1 MAPGEQTGEL
11 GLEKL
16 VTEGRLTQD
25 TDYDDLS
32 TRELLGLVNRED
44 AIVPAAVAAAGD
56 ELAVAIDAIV
66 ERLRGGGRLVYVGAG
81 TSGRLAALDA
91 EECES
96 TFSTEPG
103 QVTAIVAGASLG
115 SAAERDAA
123 EDDGEAGAEA
133 VRALGIAR
141 DDAVVGVSASGRTPF
156 VVGAVE
162 AAAAAGALTVCVV
175 SVPDSVL
182 ARIAE
187 HEVAV
192 VVGPEIVAGSTRL
205 KAGTAQKLVLNS
217 ISTLSMIRLGKTYGD
232 LMVDVA
238 STNEKLRTRARRA
251 VSLATG
257 ADDDAVDAA
266 LAAAEGD
273 GKVAIVSLLGD
284 VDAETAR
291 AQLERAGGNIR
302 RALK

>member
-96 TFSTEPG
+96 TFATEPG

-123 EDDGEAGAEA
+123 EDDGEAGADA
-133 VRALGIAR
+133 VRGLGIAR

>member
-96 TFSTEPG
+96 TFATEPG

-123 EDDGEAGAEA
+123 EDDGEAGADA
-133 VRALGIAR
+133 VRGLGIAR

-273 GKVAIVSLLGD
+273 AKVAIVSLLGD

>member
-1 MAPGEQTGEL
+1 MASGEQTDEL
-11 GLEKL
+11 GLDKL
-16 VTEGRLTQD
+16 VTESRLSQD
-25 TDYDDLS
+25 ADYDELS
-32 TRELLGLVNRED
+32 TRELLDLVNRED

-56 ELAVAIDAIV
+56 ELAAAIEAIV
-66 ERLRGGGRLVYVGAG
+66 DKLRGGGRLVYVGAG

-91 EECES
+91 EECQS
-96 TFSTEPG
+96 TFSTDPG
-103 QVTAIVAGASLG
+103 QVTAIVAGALLG

-123 EDDGEAGAEA
+123 EDDTDAGADA
-133 VRALGIAR
+133 MRALGIAR

-175 SVPDSVL
+175 SVPDSEL

-187 HEVAV
+187 HAVAV

-238 STNEKLRTRARRA
+238 STNEKLRARGRRT
-251 VSLATG
+251 VRLATG
-257 ADDDAVDAA
+257 AGDDAVDAA
-266 LAAAEGD
+266 LAAAGGEA
-273 GKVAIVSLLGD
+273 KVAIVSLLGD

-302 RALK
+302 RALR

>member
-1 MAPGEQTGEL
+1 MGRGEQTDEL
-11 GLEKL
+11 ALDKL
-16 VTEGRLTQD
+16 VTESRLSLD
-25 TDYDDLS
+25 ADYDELS
-32 TRELLGLVNRED
+32 TRELLELVNRED
-44 AIVPAAVAAAGD
+44 AIVPAAVAAAAD
-56 ELAVAIDAIV
+56 ELAAAIDAIV
-66 ERLRGGGRLVYVGAG
+66 EKLRDGGRLVYVGAG

-123 EDDGEAGAEA
+123 EDDAEAGADA
-133 VRALGIAR
+133 VRALGTALG
-141 DDAVVGVSASGRTPF
+141 DAVVGVSASGRTPF
-156 VVGAVE
+156 VVGALE

-175 SVPDSVL
+175 SVPDSEL

-187 HEVAV
+187 HEVSV

-238 STNEKLRTRARRA
+238 STNEKLRARARRA

-266 LAAAEGD
+266 LAAAGGD
-273 GKVAIVSLLGD
+273 AKVAIVSLLGD
-284 VDAETAR
+284 VDAEAAR

-302 RALK
+302 RALR

>member
-1 MAPGEQTGEL
+1 MGRSEQTDEL
-11 GLEKL
+11 GLDKL
-16 VTEGRLTQD
+16 VTESRLPQD
-25 TDYDDLS
+25 ADYDELS
-32 TRELLGLVNRED
+32 TRELLGLVHRED

-56 ELAVAIDAIV
+56 ELAAAIDGIV
-66 ERLRGGGRLVYVGAG
+66 EKLRGRGRLVYVGAG

-123 EDDGEAGAEA
+123 EDDGEAGADA
-133 VRALGIAR
+133 VRALGIAG
-141 DDAVVGVSASGRTPF
+141 DDAVVGVSASGRTAF

-175 SVPDSVL
+175 SVPDSEL

-192 VVGPEIVAGSTRL
+192 VVGPEIVAGSTRH

-238 STNEKLRTRARRA
+238 STNEKLRARARRT
-251 VSLATG
+251 VGLATG
-257 ADDDAVDAA
+257 AGDDAVDAA
-266 LAAAEGD
+266 LAAAGGEA
-273 GKVAIVSLLGD
+273 KVAIVSLLGD
-284 VDAETAR
+284 VDTETAR

-302 RALK
+302 RALR

>member
-1 MAPGEQTGEL
+1 MASGEQTGEL
-11 GLEKL
+11 GLDKL

-25 TDYDDLS
+25 ADYDNLS
-32 TRELLGLVNRED
+32 TRELLEVVNRED
-44 AIVPAAVAAAGD
+44 AIVPAAVAAAVD
-56 ELAVAIDAIV
+56 ELAAAIDAIV

-81 TSGRLAALDA
+81 TSGRLGALDA

-133 VRALGIAR
+133 VRALGITPG
-141 DDAVVGVSASGRTPF
+141 DAVFGVSASGRTPF
-156 VVGAVE
+156 VVGALE

-175 SVPDSVL
+175 SVPDSEL

-187 HEVAV
+187 HEVSV

-238 STNEKLRTRARRA
+238 STNEKLRARARRA

-266 LAAAEGD
+266 LAEAGGD
-273 GKVAIVSLLGD
+273 AKVAIVSLLGD
-284 VDAETAR
+284 ADAETAR

>member
-1 MAPGEQTGEL
+1 MGRGEQTDEL
-11 GLEKL
+11 RLDKL
-16 VTEGRLTQD
+16 VTEGRLSQD
-25 TDYDDLS
+25 ADYEELS
-32 TRELLGLVNRED
+32 TRELLAIVNRED

-56 ELAVAIDAIV
+56 ELATAIDAIV
-66 ERLRGGGRLVYVGAG
+66 EKLRGGGRLVYVGAG
-81 TSGRLAALDA
+81 TSGRIAKLDA
-91 EECES
+91 DECES

-123 EDDGEAGAEA
+123 EDDAEAG
-133 VRALGIAR
+133 VRSLRTLGVAGN
-141 DDAVVGVSASGRTPF
+141 DAVVAVSASGRTPF
-156 VVGAVE
+156 VVGALE

-175 SVPDSVL
+175 SVPDSEL
-182 ARIAE
+182 ARLAE
-187 HEVAV
+187 HEVSV
-192 VVGPEIVAGSTRL
+192 IVGPEVVAGSTRL

-238 STNEKLRTRARRA
+238 STNEKLRARARRV

-266 LAAAEGD
+266 LAATGGD
-273 GKVAIVSLLGD
+273 TKIAIVSLLGD

-291 AQLERAGGNIR
+291 DQLERAGGNVR
-302 RALK
+302 RALR

>member
-1 MAPGEQTGEL
+1 MASGEQTDEL

-16 VTEGRLTQD
+16 VTERRLTQD
-25 TDYDDLS
+25 ADYDDLS

-44 AIVPAAVAAAGD
+44 AIVPAAVAAAVD
-56 ELAVAIDAIV
+56 ELAAAIDAIV
-66 ERLRGGGRLVYVGAG
+66 EKLRDGGRLVYVGAG
-81 TSGRLAALDA
+81 TSGRLGALEA

-133 VRALGIAR
+133 VRALSITPE
-141 DDAVVGVSASGRTPF
+141 DAVVGVSASGRTPF
-156 VVGAVE
+156 VVGALE
-162 AAAAAGALTVCVV
+162 AAAAEGALTVCVV
-175 SVPDSVL
+175 SVPDSEL

-187 HEVAV
+187 HEVSV

-238 STNEKLRTRARRA
+238 STNEKLRARARRA

-266 LAAAEGD
+266 LAEAGGD
-273 GKVAIVSLLGD
+273 AKVAIVSLLGD
-284 VDAETAR
+284 VDAEAAR